1 MVWLQGLAFALG
13 TLLLALSWRVLLRP
27 QSHGFYRFFAW
38 EAILALLVLNG
49 PVWFVD
55 RFALHQRLSW
65 ALLFASLLLLFT
77 GLYQL
82 RRMGRP
88 DGQRKDAELF
98 AFERTSQLVTS
109 GIFRVIRHPPS
120 AVRLVAVAGLGRG
133 LQATQWLESGASAAG
148 QSDTLADRQARRSR
162 VSAAVWRGV
171 SRLYAAQQD
180 VYSLVVLISCWAVI
194 ATSGA
199 PASIHH
205 PPATTPFPQGNDGR
219 YPGSGFRRR
228 PRQPG
233 PR

>member
-1 MVWLQGLAFALG
+1 MEWLQGVVFGLG
-13 TLLLALSWRVLLRP
+13 TLLLLAFSWRAVRNP
-27 QSHGFYRFFAW
+27 QSHGFYRFYAW

-109 GIFRVIRHPPS
+109 GIFRVIRHP
-120 AVRLVAVAGLGRG
+120 
-133 LQATQWLESGASAAG
+133 
-148 QSDTLADRQARRSR
+148 
-162 VSAAVWRGV
+162 
-171 SRLYAAQQD
+171 LYASLLLLAWGVACKQPNGLSLALALLASLTLWLTAKRDEAECLQQFGEAYRD
-180 VYSLVVLISCWAVI
+180 YMQRSKMFIPWL
-194 ATSGA
+194 
-199 PASIHH
+199 
-205 PPATTPFPQGNDGR
+205 F
-219 YPGSGFRRR
+219 
-228 PRQPG
+228 
-233 PR
+233 